1 VVTTGPDF
9 ELEPLPVPPQLR
21 TLESADGRRAGY
33 LELFFDLVFVVAIK
47 LRVAHQAL
55 RAA

>member
-9 ELEPLPVPPQLR
+9 ELEPLLVPPQLR
-21 TLESADGRRAGY
+21 ALESADGRRAGY